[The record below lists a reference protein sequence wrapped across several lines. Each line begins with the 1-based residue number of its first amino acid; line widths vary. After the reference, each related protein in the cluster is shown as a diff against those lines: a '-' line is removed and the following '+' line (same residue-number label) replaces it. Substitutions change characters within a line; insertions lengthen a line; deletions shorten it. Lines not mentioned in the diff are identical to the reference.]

1 MNENGLSESELS
13 QKLNAAIV
21 AGDNAA
27 IDALMKTELRQEE
40 PAPVA
45 AGSTEEV
52 VVTTTLSGDK
62 LVDAPSHE
70 TTEKVEQE
78 PAKPATP
85 EKVESAPPAPKDGTA
100 GDQKDKDLSPKE
112 RDGDQTK
119 TPSAADRLKARLA
132 AMDEDT
138 RKDAEAMLEQLN
150 QIGRERDDFKHRF
163 DSNAGRISA
172 FQRTIA
178 DLQSQNSL
186 LKAGQP
192 PSKDAGKEKNLPA
205 TRENPHFKQLQEAD
219 PHLAQTLEGILDAE
233 RKSLIDFYEG
243 RNKDTRDEILKAEEA
258 RYIAS
263 QQEIVR
269 SRIPNIHEVVNSEP
283 YKEWFQ
289 QAPQGVKMLATS
301 PHAEDGFQAVDLY
314 VNWLHRTKPE
324 LFQQPEPEKPATPTP
339 PEAPADRVKEVQD
352 ARNRRLKAT
361 DVGSTPAPKPAAAL
375 DVNDPDALYR
385 TLWDQMRPGFNVKR

>member
-1 MNENGLSESELS
+1 MENGLSETELS
-13 QKLNAAIV
+13 QKLNEAIV
-21 AGDNAA
+21 AGDQAA
-27 IDALMKTELRQEE
+27 IDALMKTELKQEA
-40 PAPVA
+40 PAPVKA
-45 AGSTEEV
+45 EESAEV
-52 VVTTTLSGDK
+52 VVTTTLSGEK
-62 LVDAPSHE
+62 LVETPSQE

-78 PAKPATP
+78 PVKPVTP
-85 EKVESAPPAPKDGTA
+85 KKVEAAPPAPKDGTA
-100 GDQKDKDLSPKE
+100 GDQQDKDLPTKE
-112 RDGDQTK
+112 RDGEKT
-119 TPSAADRLKARLA
+119 TPSAADRLRERFSK
-132 AMDEDT
+132 MDEDT
-138 RKDAEAMLEQLN
+138 RKDIIALFEQQAQL
-150 QIGRERDDFKHRF
+150 GKERDDYKHRF

-192 PSKDAGKEKNLPA
+192 PSKDAGKETKLPA

-219 PHLAQTLEGILDAE
+219 PHLAGTLEGILEAE

-269 SRIPNIHEVVNSEP
+269 SQIPNIDEVVNSEP
-283 YKEWFQ
+283 WKEWLTS
-289 QAPQGVKMLATS
+289 ASQGVQRLAGS
-301 PHAEDGFQAVDLY
+301 PHAADGLEAVGIY

-324 LFQQPEPEKPATPTP
+324 LFKQPEEQKPTP
-339 PEAPADRVKEVQD
+339 PAPPAAPAERVQEVLD

-361 DVGSTPAPKPAAAL
+361 EVGSAPAPKPAAAL
-375 DVNDPDALYR
+375 DVNDPDALYKSI
-385 TLWDQMRPGFNVKR
+385 WEQVRPGYNIRR